1 MRVPIRFSL
10 FSLAVL
16 CLCISCAE
24 HQKPKYVLVI
34 HGGAGAMNPDMPDSL
49 RKAYADGMLQA
60 LKTGETVL
68 KEGGTSMDAV
78 EKTIRILEDNP
89 LFNAGKGAVYTHE
102 GTISLDASIMD
113 GSTLKAGAVAAVADV
128 KNPISLARTV
138 MTSSEHVFLSGT
150 GASEFARER
159 GLEIVDSSYFFTP
172 NRWNDHLK
180 GLQNEKHGTVGCV
193 ALDVHGNLAAG
204 TSTGGMTNK
213 RWGRIGDTP
222 VIGAGT
228 YANNKSAGIS
238 CTGHGEYFIR
248 YVVAHEVS
256 NMVEYKGWTVKQA
269 GNFIINEQ
277 LRQAGGNGGL
287 IAIDRNGNIAMP
299 YNTTGM
305 FRAYS
310 KSNGEWAVYIFDKP
324 EIKSDKPVN

>member
-1 MRVPIRFSL
+1 L
-10 FSLAVL
+10 
-16 CLCISCAE
+16 
-24 HQKPKYVLVI
+24 
-34 HGGAGAMNPDMPDSL
+34 
-49 RKAYADGMLQA
+49 LQA
-60 LKTGETVL
+60 LKTGEAVL

-78 EKTIRILEDNP
+78 EKTIRVLEDNP
-89 LFNAGKGAVYTHE
+89 LFNAGKGAVYTYE
-102 GTISLDASIMD
+102 GAVSLDASIMD
-113 GSTLKAGAVAAVADV
+113 GSTLKAGAVAGVSDV
-128 KNPISLARTV
+128 KNPISLAREV
-138 MTSSEHVFLSGT
+138 MGSSEHVLLSGS

-159 GLEIVDSSYFFTP
+159 GLEIVDSSYFFTI
-172 NRWNDHLK
+172 NRWNDHIR

-193 ALDVHGNLAAG
+193 ALDIHGNLAAG

-222 VIGAGT
+222 LIGAGT

-277 LRQAGGNGGL
+277 LRKAGGTGGL

-299 YNTTGM
+299 YNTAGM
-305 FRAYS
+305 FRAFS
-310 KSNGEWAVYIFDKP
+310 KSNGEWAVYIFDRP
-324 EIKSDKPVN
+324 EIKSDKSIN